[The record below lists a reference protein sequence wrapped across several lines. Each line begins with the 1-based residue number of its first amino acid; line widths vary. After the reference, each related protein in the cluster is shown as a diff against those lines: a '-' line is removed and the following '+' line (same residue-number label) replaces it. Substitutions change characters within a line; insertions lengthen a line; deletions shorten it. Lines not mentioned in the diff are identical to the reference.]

1 MLPARARLE
10 SLLKDRQLD
19 VTLTSASPLAP
30 TSADALASADLA
42 PTGDAAIDRALGGG
56 LRRGHLSEIVG
67 PRSTGRSAV
76 ACRALAEAAGRGEL
90 VALVDACDRFD
101 PPSAAA
107 SGLDLSRLL
116 WVRDTGNV
124 ARAIKA
130 MNLVLQAGGFGLVV
144 LDLADAP
151 ARLVRALPFTTWF
164 RLARVIEGSPTVAL
178 LLAAEHLA
186 RSSGGATLDMLD
198 RLDML
203 DMLDMDDRSE
213 APRPRPGDVP
223 ALAAARARWVGGSD
237 RARLLHG
244 LETHARVV
252 GARR

>member
-10 SLLKDRQLD
+10 SLLKDRKLD
-19 VTLTSASPLAP
+19 VTLTTAAPLVHAEP
-30 TSADALASADLA
+30 DADLA
-42 PTGDAAIDRALGGG
+42 ATGVALVDRALGGG

-67 PRSTGRSAV
+67 QRSTGRSAV
-76 ACRALAEAAGRGEL
+76 VCRALAAAAGRGEL

-101 PPSAAA
+101 PQSAAA

-116 WVRDTGNV
+116 WVRDTGEV

-151 ARLVRALPFTTWF
+151 ARMVRALPFTTWF
-164 RLARVIEGSPTVAL
+164 RLARVIEGSQTVAL

-186 RSSGGATLDMLD
+186 RSSGGATI
-198 RLDML
+198 
-203 DMLDMDDRSE
+203 DMDERPE
-213 APRPRPGDVP
+213 TLRPRMRDVP
-223 ALAAARARWVGGSD
+223 APAAVRARWVGASD

-244 LETHARVV
+244 LDTHARVV